1 MSDHD
6 VLIAAADVSLRRAL
20 KTMLTTRLHMAVV
33 GEACDGDEFCAAAA
47 RLEPAIALLDWPLTE
62 LCCNGKADACRAH
75 LRQMRV
81 VVLTSN
87 EEQEAA
93 ALEAGAAACFRK
105 GAAPDRLIELIE
117 TLQE

>member
-6 VLIAAADVSLRRAL
+6 VLIAAADASLRRAL
-20 KTMLTTRLHMAVV
+20 KTVLTTRLHMAVV
-33 GEACDGDEFCAAAA
+33 GEASDSDEFYAVAGQM
-47 RLEPAIALLDWPLTE
+47 EPGFALLDWSLTG
-62 LCCNGKADACRAH
+62 LCCNGDDDLCRAR
-75 LRQMRV
+75 LAQMRV

-105 GAAPDRLIELIE
+105 GAAPDRLIELIGN
-117 TLQE
+117 LQE